1 MLAIY
6 KKELR
11 SYFNSMIGYV
21 FIAFFLLIIGIFFTV
36 YNFFYGYAD
45 FEYTLS
51 STTFIFALLIPL
63 LTMRVIAEENRQ
75 KTDQLLLTAPI
86 SATSIVLGKLLALV
100 TIFVL
105 PMLITCFYPL
115 ILSKYGVVTF
125 STAYVGI
132 LAFTLLGAAYLS
144 IGLFISSLTESQ
156 VVAAVISFGVFLF
169 TILMDGISSMLP
181 SNYKSAVFIFTAL
194 ILVLCFIL
202 YRMMHNLTLSVILGL
217 LIEAGLLLI
226 YILKPTLLDGS
237 VANIFGWL
245 SVTTRFTNFDMGIL
259 DVSALVYYISVI
271 GLFSFLTVQ
280 VIKKKRWS

>member
-86 SATSIVLGKLLALV
+86 SATSIVLGKLFALI

-181 SNYKSAVFIFTAL
+181 SNNKSAVFIFTAL
-194 ILVLCFIL
+194 IVVLCFIL

-226 YILKPTLLDGS
+226 YILKPMLLDGS

-271 GLFSFLTVQ
+271 CLFSFLTVQ

>member
-86 SATSIVLGKLLALV
+86 SATSIVLGKLLALI
-100 TIFVL
+100 TIFAL

-181 SNYKSAVFIFTAL
+181 SNNKSAVFIFTAL